1 MASCDNFR
9 IEVEG
14 ISAHGSTPH
23 QGVDA
28 ILTAAHIITEIQAI
42 VSRMNDPLNPLVVTV
57 GKITGGQRFN
67 ILADKVIMEGT
78 TRTHSPEMRKKQ
90 SLCSA
95 RSSKHSRS
103 MGAKATLTFEY
114 FQLRSS
120 MTTKI
125 SSRSQETPPLKCT
138 VRTL

>member
-1 MASCDNFR
+1 MRLVHAWQAAIISR
-9 IEVEG
+9 IEIEG
-14 ISAHGSTPH
+14 VSAHGSTPH

-78 TRTHSPEMRKKQ
+78 TRTHSPEMRQKTEPLLRKIVE
-90 SLCSA
+90 
-95 RSSKHSRS
+95 KHSRFYGS
-103 MGAKATLTFEY
+103 KGHSYL
-114 FQLRSS
+114 
-120 MTTKI
+120 
-125 SSRSQETPPLKCT
+125 
-138 VRTL
+138 